1 MKWMLIVSGLLAACA
16 AFALLRAWAGKGK
29 SNKGEVS
36 LMATVKRILPN
47 GEGQYR
53 GVFIARGQEVEFA
66 IPAHIARQL
75 QPGERGVLT
84 YRGGE
89 FVYFV
94 PRQQLFEAEGE
105 SQLRAVS

>member
-1 MKWMLIVSGLLAACA
+1 M
-16 AFALLRAWAGKGK
+16 
-29 SNKGEVS
+29 
-36 LMATVKRILPN
+36 
-47 GEGQYR
+47 
-53 GVFIARGQEVEFA
+53 EFA

>member
-36 LMATVKRILPN
+36 LMATVKRILTN

-84 YRGGE
+84 YRGTPG
-89 FVYFV
+89 
-94 PRQQLFEAEGE
+94 
-105 SQLRAVS
+105 

>member
-1 MKWMLIVSGLLAACA
+1 MKWMLIVSGVLAACA
-16 AFALLRAWAGKGK
+16 AFALLRAWAARGK
-29 SNKGEVS
+29 SAKGEVS
-36 LMATVKRILPN
+36 LMATVKRILTN
-47 GEGQYR
+47 GEGSYK

-66 IPAHIARQL
+66 LPPSIARQL

-84 YRGGE
+84 HRGNE

-105 SQLRAVS
+105 GQLRAVS